1 VTGDRAVPA
10 NDKRAKVAEAALGS
24 RSGWSTAHSPWRRP
38 PKPRRPDVVIAD
50 RRMPSGPLADI
61 RVVELSS
68 GIAGGYATKLFADA
82 GADVIKVESP
92 SGDPLR
98 HWSASG
104 ADLGAA
110 DGALF
115 GFLAASKRS
124 VVGAPLDP
132 DIAELIAGAD
142 LVVSD
147 GGFGAAEDGL
157 FEIPGL
163 VVLSITP
170 FGRGSLADRRPW
182 TEFTL
187 QASSGCLSQRGRP
200 DGPPV
205 QAGGRITEWAS
216 GVFGAPAALVAV
228 RHARAGGPGAHIDVS
243 MTEVISL
250 CSNLFVDV
258 MWSLLGRPE
267 PMPLPARSV
276 EFPSIEPSADGWVGF
291 NTNTLQ
297 MFDDFLTMI
306 ERPDLRGTPGLRS
319 DPARRS
325 MVEASVQAWTTQHTT
340 AEIIEMASLLRIPVA
355 PIGNGRNLVD
365 HEHLAARDVYATG
378 GFTYPKPPYQLNG
391 GRLDPPRPAPTLG
404 ADTGRISPRTKEP
417 AGAGDGLPLAGLKV
431 LDFTCWWAGPGA
443 TQFLAA
449 LGADVIHVESI
460 QRIDGM
466 RPAATIPFASRDRWW
481 EYSSFFLNINVN
493 KRGLTLNLDD
503 PKGLALAKR
512 LVSWADLVVE
522 NYTPRVMEKFGLDWP
537 AVHALNPAAVMVRM
551 PAFGLDG
558 PWRDRVGFAQTMEEM
573 SGLAWVSGFPDGP
586 PVLPRGPCDPLGA
599 MHGAFAIMVGLAA
612 RDGDGEGALLE
623 VPLIESA
630 LNVAAEQVVEWSAYG
645 NLLERDGNRS
655 PGAAPQGVYACR
667 GDEQWLALSIATDE
681 QWRQLRSALG
691 DPAWTQDHRLSGHD
705 GRRLAQDDIDKELSA
720 WAAERELAGAV
731 ELLTSHGVPAAAVV
745 DYRAVSLSPQL
756 NVRGFFETCEHPV
769 VGSLPLFGLPFRYS
783 GVDRWIRTPAP
794 TLGQHNAEIL
804 EGVLG
809 LTAEEIDQLAAE
821 AVIGTAPL
829 GL

>member
-1 VTGDRAVPA
+1 MT
-10 NDKRAKVAEAALGS
+10 
-24 RSGWSTAHSPWRRP
+24 T
-38 PKPRRPDVVIAD
+38 
-50 RRMPSGPLADI
+50 GPLNDI

-68 GIAGGYATKLFADA
+68 GIAGGYAAKLFADA
-82 GADVIKVESP
+82 GADVIKIERP

-98 HWSASG
+98 GWSSSG
-104 ADLGAA
+104 ADLGPH

-115 GFLAASKRS
+115 RFLAGSKRS
-124 VVGAPLDP
+124 VVGPLGDP
-132 DIAELIAGAD
+132 EVTGIIAGAD
-142 LVVSD
+142 LVISD
-147 GGFGAAEDGL
+147 AGFGAAEAGL
-157 FEIPGL
+157 LEMPGL

-170 FGRGSLADRRPW
+170 FGRAFSGEARPA
-182 TEFTL
+182 TEFTV
-187 QASSGCLSQRGRP
+187 QAESGCLSQRGRP

-216 GVFGAPAALVAV
+216 GVFGAPAALAAI
-228 RHARAGGPGAHIDVS
+228 RHARRGGPGAHIDVS
-243 MTEVISL
+243 MTEVMSL

-258 MWSLLGRPE
+258 MWSLLGRPQ

-306 ERPDLRGTPGLRS
+306 GRADLRGTPGLRS
-319 DPARRS
+319 DPAQRS
-325 MVEASVQAWTTQHTT
+325 MVEDSVRAWTTQHPT
-340 AEIIEMASLLRIPVA
+340 ADIIETASLLRIPVA

-365 HEHLAARDVYATG
+365 HEHLAAREVYATDGSG
-378 GFTYPKPPYQLNG
+378 GFTYPKPPYRLNG
-391 GRLDPPRPAPTLG
+391 RRPEPPRPAPTLG
-404 ADTGRISPRTKEP
+404 AHGGRIESRTRATP
-417 AGAGDGLPLAGLKV
+417 SLPVGGAGGLPLAGLTV

-443 TQFLAA
+443 TQFLAG

-466 RPAATIPFASRDRWW
+466 RPAATIPFATRDRWW

-503 PKGLALAKR
+503 PKGLALAER
-512 LVSWADLVVE
+512 LVGWADLVVE

-573 SGLAWVSGFPDGP
+573 SGLAWVTGFADGP

-599 MHGAFAIMVGLAA
+599 MHGAFAILVGLAA
-612 RDGDGEGALLE
+612 RERDGEGALLE

-630 LNVAAEQVVEWSAYG
+630 LNVAAEQVVEYSAYG

-667 GDEQWLALSIATDE
+667 GDEQWLALSVVTDD
-681 QWRQLRSALG
+681 QWQQLCRALG
-691 DPAWTQDHRLSGHD
+691 DPAWATDQRLSSHEGRRRAHD
-705 GRRLAQDDIDKELSA
+705 GIDVELAA
-720 WAAERELAGAV
+720 WAAGHDLLDAV
-731 ELLTSHGVPAAAVV
+731 GLLTGFGVPAAAVV
-745 DYRAVSLSPQL
+745 DYRAVSSSPAL

-769 VGSLPLFGLPFRYS
+769 VGPLPLFGMPFRYS
-783 GVDRWIRTPAP
+783 GIDRWIRTPAP
-794 TLGQHNAEIL
+794 TLGQHNTEVL
-804 EGVLG
+804 SDVLG
-809 LTAEEIDQLAAE
+809 LSPEEIEQLAEEK
-821 AVIGTAPL
+821 VIGTTPL